1 MALLDSDL
9 FNHYGSIY
17 IHGPTY
23 SGKTSSVL
31 NYMKNNKKDYTYVS
45 IQDLKNDQDF
55 LSHLTCQNVLMMF
68 QSSKERKKYMI
79 VDNIDILQNPDK
91 KMINTF
97 IKFFKTK
104 KHLNYGHICFIFIGN
119 NEGDKKVLQLKS
131 MMEKNIFIDQNI
143 DNKEDYSIKEIVH
156 AWIHNN
162 HGYIAEL
169 RDKNIISL
177 CFHENMVYHIHDN
190 VEIYEKLLDRFCKG
204 DYYDRMS
211 FKKQLWQFNEMA
223 FYLKVVLN
231 QSDLTPNPNKEVI
244 FTKILTKF
252 SNQYSNLTF
261 INQIC
266 LKANKQ
272 KEELY
277 EMINEGEYAY
287 ENAQEEK
294 RLTKLLLF

>member
-1 MALLDSDL
+1 MTIENSDL
-9 FNHYGSIY
+9 FDHYASIY

-23 SGKTSSVL
+23 SGKTSFVL
-31 NYMKNNKKDYTYVS
+31 NHMKTNKKDYTYVS
-45 IQDLKNDQDF
+45 IQDLKNDEDF

-68 QSSKERKKYMI
+68 QSTKQKKKYMI
-79 VDNIDILQNPDK
+79 VDNIDILQNSDK
-91 KMINTF
+91 KMINSF

-104 KHLNYGHICFIFIGN
+104 KHLNYCHICFIFIGN
-119 NEGDKKVLQLKS
+119 NEGDKKVLQLQNI
-131 MMEKNIFIDQNI
+131 MEKNLFMNQGLE
-143 DNKEDYSIKEIVH
+143 NKEDYSIKEIVH
-156 AWIHNN
+156 AWIHKN
-162 HGYIAEL
+162 HSYIAEL

-190 VEIYEKLLDRFCKG
+190 VEIYQQLLDRFCKG

-231 QSDLTPNPNKEVI
+231 QSKLIPNDDQEVI

-261 INQIC
+261 INQVC

-272 KEELY
+272 KEEIY
-277 EMINEGEYAY
+277 EMMKQEEFVY

-294 RLTKLLLF
+294 RLTKLLF